1 MMLSNVIGP
10 VQKRIRGNDGD
21 YVMDGDW
28 DNLLILDGCR
38 YDLFNQVRAK
48 ESLEGELTTF
58 RSRGSSSSEF
68 LRENFADRLYTDTV
82 YVTANPH
89 EKRLLDRTFYDT
101 DRVWIDGWDEAER
114 TVTPETLAERT
125 LEAHESYPNKRLIA
139 HFMQPHVPFIG
150 ETQVDIQSD
159 NMESFREMMLDTD
172 DNGDFSLP
180 IWEALSDGAVEHE
193 LVWEAYRDN
202 LLRALESAIPL
213 AKRLPGK
220 TVLTADHGNAFGE
233 LAAPLPIPVYFHPDN
248 IHIPSLV
255 NVPWF
260 VPPYSERKSIVRSD
274 ETVASG
280 SNEEL
285 DETVDETVVEDR
297 LSALGY
303 VE

>member
-1 MMLSNVIGP
+1 MMLSTVIGP

-89 EKRLLDRTFYDT
+89 EKRLLDRTFHDT

-172 DNGDFSLP
+172 ETGDFSLP
-180 IWEALSDGAVEHE
+180 IWEALSAGAVERE

-202 LLRALESAIPL
+202 LIRALESAIPL

-233 LAAPLPIPVYFHPDN
+233 IAAPLPIPVYFHPDN

-274 ETVASG
+274 ETVTSG

-285 DETVDETVVEDR
+285 DETVVEDR